1 MPLPTE
7 PAASTAVA
15 AAVGAWGDAL
25 GSQYVI
31 TSSDALLRA
40 GTATYKSSS
49 TVAAVIR
56 PANREQVQRCLAIAN
71 RFHVPVYPISTGK
84 NWGYGSRSPVKDGV
98 LLDLGRMNRIVELNE
113 ELAYV
118 TVEPGVTQRQLHEE
132 LRARGSR
139 LWMDA
144 TGASPDCSII
154 GNTLER
160 GFGHTPMGEHCN
172 YACALEVVLPNGE
185 CIETGFGRFNA
196 PAAPV
201 YRWGVGP
208 SVDGLFAQS
217 NLGVV
222 TRMTV
227 WLMPKPD
234 RYCAFFFQTERA
246 LGEIVEALRP
256 LRLDGTLRSVVHIG
270 NDYKVLSSSGQYPW
284 NETGGQ
290 TPLSRDVMARLRS
303 KLRIGRWNGSG
314 GIYGTRA
321 QMRGAKAA
329 LRSAL
334 HGKASR
340 VAFVDEGTVSWLQL
354 IEKPYSALTGKNDLS
369 RALRMVPPLLG
380 LLRGAPTDG
389 FLASAYWRKRTPV
402 PVDPDPDADRCGLL
416 WASPVAPATKSD
428 TQAMADIAEQLALR
442 HGFEPLISLSMINE
456 RSTISTISL
465 TYDRDVPGEDDRA
478 AECYRDITEQLLDR
492 GYPPYRLNTSAMGY
506 GRFNGAYRELI
517 ESIRRAVDP
526 NRILAPGRY
535 E

>member
-1 MPLPTE
+1 MVSET
-7 PAASTAVA
+7 PAATAVA
-15 AAVGAWGDAL
+15 AAVSEWRAAL
-25 GSQYVI
+25 GAEHVTTTGGDLDQASV
-31 TSSDALLRA
+31 
-40 GTATYKSSS
+40 ATYATRSS
-49 TVAAVIR
+49 VLAIIR
-56 PANREQVQRCLAIAN
+56 PGSRDDVQRCLRIAN
-71 RFHVPVYPISTGK
+71 RFLVPVYPVSTGR
-84 NWGYGSRSPVKDGV
+84 NWGYGSRSPVADAA
-98 LLDLGRMNRIVELNE
+98 LLDLSRLNRIVELNE

-118 TVEPGVTQRQLHEE
+118 TVEPGVTQRQLHDE

-172 YACALEVVLPNGE
+172 YACAFEVVLPNGE

-208 SVDGLFAQS
+208 SIDGLFSQS
-217 NLGVV
+217 NLGIV
-222 TRMTV
+222 TRMSV
-227 WLMPKPD
+227 WLMPKPE
-234 RYCAFFFQTERA
+234 RYCAFFFQSERA
-246 LGEIVEALRP
+246 IGEIVDALRP

-290 TPLSRDVMARLRS
+290 TPLSRDAMARLRS
-303 KLRIGRWNGSG
+303 TLRIGRWNGSG

-321 QMRGAKAA
+321 QVRGAKAA
-329 LRSAL
+329 LRNAL
-334 HGKASR
+334 RGRVSR
-340 VAFVDEGTVSWLQL
+340 VAFIDEGTLSWLRL
-354 IEKPYSALTGKNDLS
+354 IEKPYASVTGKSDLS

-380 LLRGAPTDG
+380 LLRGVPTND
-389 FLASAYWRKRTPV
+389 FLASAYWRKRMPV
-402 PVDPDPDADRCGLL
+402 PAHPDPDADRCGLL
-416 WASPVAPATKSD
+416 WASPVAPATRSD
-428 TQAMADIAEQLALR
+428 TQAMADTAEHLALE
-442 HGFEPLISLSMINE
+442 HGFEPLISLSMVNE

-465 TYDRDVPGEDDRA
+465 TYDRDVPGEDERA
-478 AECYRDITEQLLDR
+478 AACYRDITEQLLDR

-506 GRFNGAYRELI
+506 GRFDGAYGGLI
-517 ESIRRAVDP
+517 ESLRRAVDP
-526 NRILAPGRY
+526 NAILAPGRY

>member
-1 MPLPTE
+1 MPLPSD
-7 PAASTAVA
+7 AAVPTAVA
-15 AAVGAWGDAL
+15 AAMSAWLDVLGAEHVL
-25 GSQYVI
+25 
-31 TSSDALLRA
+31 TSPSVLVRA
-40 GTATYKSSS
+40 STATYEAGAAVS
-49 TVAAVIR
+49 AVIR
-56 PANREQVQRCLAIAN
+56 PANRDQVQRCLAIAN
-71 RFHVPVYPISTGK
+71 RFHVPIYPISTGK
-84 NWGYGSRSPVKDGV
+84 NWGYGSGAPVRDSV

-118 TVEPGVTQRQLHEE
+118 TVEPGVTQRQLHAE

-144 TGASPDCSII
+144 TGASPDCSIV

-172 YACALEVVLPNGE
+172 YACAFEVVLPNGE

-196 PAAPV
+196 RAAPV
-201 YRWGVGP
+201 YRWGLGP

-227 WLMPKPD
+227 WLMPKPE
-234 RYCAFFFQTERA
+234 RYCAFFFQTERPV
-246 LGEIVEALRP
+246 GEIVDALRP

-284 NETGGQ
+284 TETGGQ
-290 TPLSRDVMARLRS
+290 TPLSRDAMARLRS
-303 KLRIGRWNGSG
+303 KHGIGRWNGSG
-314 GIYGTRA
+314 GVYGTRA
-321 QMRGAKAA
+321 EMRGAKAA
-329 LRSAL
+329 LRCAL
-334 HGKASR
+334 RRKASR
-340 VAFVDEGTVSWLQL
+340 VAFIDEGTVSWLQL
-354 IEKPYSALTGKNDLS
+354 VEKPYSALTGKSDLS

-380 LLRGAPTDG
+380 LLRGEPTND
-389 FLASAYWRKRTPV
+389 FLASAYWRKRMTV
-402 PVDPDPDADRCGLL
+402 PADPDPDADRCGLL

-428 TQAMADIAEQLALR
+428 TQKMADTAEHLALT

-465 TYDRDVPGEDDRA
+465 TYDRDVPGEDERA
-478 AECYRDITEQLLDR
+478 AACYRDITGQLLDR
-492 GYPPYRLNTSAMGY
+492 GYPPYRLNTMAMDY
-506 GRFNGAYRELI
+506 GRVDGAYKALI
-517 ESIRRAVDP
+517 QSIRRAVDP
-526 NRILAPGRY
+526 NGILAPGRY